1 MEQLIAAEQDERRRL
16 ADYLHDTAVQSLSA
30 IALMLDAGANAIAA
44 GKLEAA
50 TEAVEKGALRLRE
63 TVRELRDLSFELEP
77 VVLRDQ
83 GFGYA
88 VGELFDRI
96 RVEDGIAV
104 EADVSVADG
113 LAERAQAVLYQIVR
127 EAVHESIRRGPPSAI
142 AVDVREA
149 ADGHVEVLIA
159 DDAPGERRRTV
170 ITALEERARV
180 LAGSVEVERRAEGGT
195 TVRVTLPAYA
205 VHE

>member
-16 ADYLHDTAVQSLSA
+16 ADYLHDSAVQSLAA
-30 IALMLDAGANAIAA
+30 IALMLDAGANAIEA
-44 GKLEAA
+44 GKLDAA
-50 TEAVEKGALRLRE
+50 RNAVEKGALRLRE

-96 RVEDGIAV
+96 RVEDGIPI
-104 EADVSVADG
+104 EADVAAADA
-113 LAERAQAVLYQIVR
+113 LAQRAQAVLYQILR
-127 EAVHESIRRGPPSAI
+127 EAVHESIRRGPPSSISISINESAEGD
-142 AVDVREA
+142 VDV
-149 ADGHVEVLIA
+149 LIS

-170 ITALEERARV
+170 VTSLEERARV
-180 LAGSVEVERRAEGGT
+180 LGGTAAVERASESGT
-195 TVRVTLPAYA
+195 TIRVTLPAYA
-205 VHE
+205 VRE

>member
-16 ADYLHDTAVQSLSA
+16 ADYLHDSAVQSLAA
-30 IALMLDAGANAIAA
+30 IALMLDAGASAIDA
-44 GKLEAA
+44 GKLDAA
-50 TEAVEKGALRLRE
+50 RDAVEKGALRLRE

-83 GFGYA
+83 GFAYA

-96 RVEDGIAV
+96 RVEDGIPI
-104 EADVSVADG
+104 EADVTAAAA
-113 LAERAQAVLYQIVR
+113 LAQRAQAVLYQIIR

-142 AVDVREA
+142 SISVHESADGDVDV
-149 ADGHVEVLIA
+149 VIS

-170 ITALEERARV
+170 VTSLDERARV
-180 LAGSVEVERRAEGGT
+180 LAGTVTVEGASESGT
-195 TVRVTLPAYA
+195 TIRVTLPAYA
-205 VHE
+205 VRE

>member
-44 GKLEAA
+44 GNLDAA
-50 TEAVEKGALRLRE
+50 RGAVEKGALRLRE

-96 RVEDGIAV
+96 RVEDGVAV
-104 EADVSVADG
+104 EAEVAAADG

-127 EAVHESIRRGPPSAI
+127 EAVHESIRRGPPSTI
-142 AVDVREA
+142 SVGVHEA
-149 ADGHVEVLIA
+149 EDGHVEVLIA

-170 ITALEERARV
+170 VTALEERARV
-180 LAGSVEVERRAEGGT
+180 LAGSVEVERRDEGGT

-205 VHE
+205 VRE

>member
-16 ADYLHDTAVQSLSA
+16 ADYLHDSAVQSLAA
-30 IALMLDAGANAIAA
+30 IALMLDAGANAIEA
-44 GKLEAA
+44 GKLDAA
-50 TEAVEKGALRLRE
+50 REAVEKGALRLRE

-96 RVEDGIAV
+96 RVEDGIPI
-104 EADVSVADG
+104 EADVTAASA
-113 LAERAQAVLYQIVR
+113 LAQRAQAVLYQIIR
-127 EAVHESIRRGPPSAI
+127 EAVHESIRRGPPSSISVSIHEGAEGD
-142 AVDVREA
+142 VDV
-149 ADGHVEVLIA
+149 LIS

-170 ITALEERARV
+170 VTALEERARV
-180 LAGSVEVERRAEGGT
+180 LGGT
-195 TVRVTLPAYA
+195 VAVEGTSASGTTIRVTLPAFA
-205 VHE
+205 VRE